1 MARKRMI
8 DPGFYSDDKIIEL
21 DPVQRLLFIGMWNF
35 ADDEGVLKYSSK
47 QLKARIFPA
56 DDLDHGT
63 INEWLMNLN
72 QVGLILFNADR
83 SLIKVKGWKTYQK
96 INRPQ
101 PSKYTFIEV
110 MDLNISH
117 VNDQSVNDPG
127 TITPNRI
134 EKKLREVNIIE
145 DNIIPQ
151 DKKKPEPKKA
161 PDQKLLAFERFYDMY
176 PRKVSKQATIKS
188 FNRLT
193 KKDIDLV
200 MDALPKHISMWT
212 SKGTEMDY
220 IPHPSTW
227 LNQRKFEDVL
237 DHTMPDL
244 KQQKAD
250 KQRKKEDA
258 NQAEY
263 FKMLKENQKN
273 AATPEEISEI
283 IGGITKKLHISK

>member
-56 DDLDHGT
+56 DDIDHGT
-63 INEWLMNLN
+63 INEWLVNLN

-83 SLIKVKGWKTYQK
+83 SLIKIKGWKTYQK

-110 MDLNISH
+110 IS
-117 VNDQSVNDPG
+117 DQSVNDPG

-134 EKKLREVNIIE
+134 EKKIIE
-145 DNIIPQ
+145 DNIKENNIIPQ
-151 DKKKPEPKKA
+151 KKKPEPKKA
-161 PDQKLLAFERFYDMY
+161 PDQKLLAFDRFYDLY
-176 PRKVSKQATIKS
+176 PRKVSKQATIKA

-193 KKDIDLV
+193 KKDIDLA
-200 MDALPKHISMWT
+200 MDALPKHISYWT
-212 SKGTEMDY
+212 TKGTEIDY

-244 KQQKAD
+244 KQQKAKED
-250 KQRKKEDA
+250 RKKEEA
-258 NQAEY
+258 KQAKY

-273 AATPEEISEI
+273 AATPEEISNI
-283 IGGITKKLHISK
+283 IGGITKKLTINK